1 MEDDNKRE
9 EIGEVTGGGIE
20 EDGASR
26 QQERGSDNQQLS
38 RPSSSRKRMRNETDS
53 SQRDR
58 KPSRTRSRSRSSKP
72 LQRRQWRSAN
82 AFLNFMQDFRQ
93 NYNKVKSRDL
103 FRLGGQTWRQMSSTE
118 KMPYV
123 EAAKLAQQ
131 QSQQNT
137 NKNTQQ
143 NKPNNSDS
151 SKKPENQRDHKKNE
165 REGRKESK
173 RSRSKRDDS
182 DVESDSA
189 TSGTGATMTSEDISD
204 LSS

>member
-1 MEDDNKRE
+1 MEDDSRRE
-9 EIGEVTGGGIE
+9 EINEVTGGME
-20 EDGASR
+20 EDGATG
-26 QQERGSDNQQLS
+26 QQESGSDNQYQQLS
-38 RPSSSRKRMRNETDS
+38 RPSSSRKRMRDETDS
-53 SQRDR
+53 SQHDR
-58 KPSRTRSRSRSSKP
+58 KPSGTRSRSRSRKP

-93 NYNKVKSRDL
+93 NYNKMKSRDL
-103 FRLGGQTWRQMSSTE
+103 FRLGGQTWRQMSPSE

-137 NKNTQQ
+137 KSTQQ
-143 NKPNNSDS
+143 NKPNSSDS
-151 SKKPENQRDHKKNE
+151 SKKLENQRVQKKNE
-165 REGRKESK
+165 REERKESRQARRK
-173 RSRSKRDDS
+173 KNDS

-189 TSGTGATMTSEDISD
+189 TSGTGATITSEDVSD